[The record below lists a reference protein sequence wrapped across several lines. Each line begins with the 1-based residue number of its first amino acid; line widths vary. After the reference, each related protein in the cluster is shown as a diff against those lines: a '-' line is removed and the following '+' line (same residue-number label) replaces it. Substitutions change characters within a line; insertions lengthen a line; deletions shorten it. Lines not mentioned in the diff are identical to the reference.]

1 MEELTVGKLI
11 EMLQT
16 LDPETKVHYHRGGGE
31 FPAMIQDPEN
41 RDPYS
46 KQFGLINLAKFNS
59 FDEEYYATTKDD
71 FYKRNKKQFGKPF
84 KALVIM

>member
-16 LDPETKVHYHRGGGE
+16 LDTETKVHYHRGGGE
-31 FPAMIQDPEN
+31 FPPIVQNPEN
-41 RDPYS
+41 KDPYS
-46 KQFGLINLAKFNS
+46 KQFGLIELAKFDS
-59 FDEEYYATTKDD
+59 LDEDYYATTSDD
-71 FYKRNKKQFGKPF
+71 FYKKNKKQYGKPF